1 MKIPEYKKN
10 EEEDYY
16 NEKQN
21 DYHFDPRILLFQYS
35 IYNLYPESLSLY
47 IRIPGARFCFSDNDD
62 DHI

>member
-21 DYHFDPRILLFQYS
+21 DYYFDPRIF
-35 IYNLYPESLSLY
+35 NFVA
-47 IRIPGARFCFSDNDD
+47 IPIFN
-62 DHI
+62 I